1 MVMKSGGM
9 IVYIRYIGDNSILAT
24 LSSGLVAIT
33 RLEGGT
39 VGGEKNGTP
48 SSNNQLPQVTTK
60 NNNSDKYNKRNK
72 KISIA
77 LGDRVRY
84 GADGA
89 PKNAGPSPCA
99 RPAPLNGLGRGVFFG
114 IPCPCPRSGP
124 RPTHTPDRSPLKM
137 GRNKRGPSRE

>member
-1 MVMKSGGM
+1 MKSGGM
-9 IVYIRYIGDNSILAT
+9 IVYIRYIGDDSILAT

-84 GADGA
+84 GAGGA
-89 PKNAGPSPCA
+89 TENAGPRPCSPPYPA
-99 RPAPLNGLGRGVFFG
+99 QRPGAGCLFRHSLPL
-114 IPCPCPRSGP
+114 
-124 RPTHTPDRSPLKM
+124 SPLRPPPHPYPGQVPAKN
-137 GRNKRGPSRE
+137 GS